1 MEGEVEIGID
11 GESVTLR
18 PSLGAAMA
26 LNQEFGSFGGLLSEL
41 EAYNLGAAIK
51 VVKRA
56 GEFHDEE
63 RIFKTGLVEITP
75 SLIRFVIML
84 ANGGKPLAESGR
96 IRATAL
102 SADHP
107 RRALPRPPQAGDR
120 LARVVGSR
128 RAERL
133 HYVDRAGP
141 RGARRASP
149 HAVRRRERDA

>member
-84 ANGGKPLAESGR
+84 ANGGKPLAESGEDQGDGPFGGSPTPSTS
-96 IRATAL
+96 AT
-102 SADHP
+102 SSSG
-107 RRALPRPPQAGDR
+107 RPAGSGGR
-120 LARVVGSR
+120 KPTR
-128 RAERL
+128 
-133 HYVDRAGP
+133 
-141 RGARRASP
+141 
-149 HAVRRRERDA
+149 